1 MKRPLTL
8 AINDKRDLTKIPT
21 KYLGLVGQQQIG
33 RTLII
38 LDSDIENVLTSKEI
52 EKVLMKT
59 KFKDGISYTWLL
71 PNVTIEAENVI
82 LKQGQ
87 ELLRLSNFYWTD
99 ESYSQRKQRW
109 HESKVE
115 RQQQLFDE
123 KQNGED

>member
-1 MKRPLTL
+1 MKKPLTL
-8 AINDKRDLTKIPT
+8 TIENKRDLTKIPT

-38 LDSDIENVLTSKEI
+38 LDGDREDVLTSKEI
-52 EKVLMKT
+52 EKVLART
-59 KFKDGISYTWLL
+59 KFTDGRKYTWLL
-71 PNVTIEAENVI
+71 PNVTIEAENII
-82 LKQGQ
+82 LKRGQ

-115 RQQQLFDE
+115 
-123 KQNGED
+123 